1 MMNVYRVRSTAVE
14 VPAGL
19 RHISWGAILAGIAVT
34 MVIYIGLNL
43 LGLAVG
49 ASVIDMMEDPLSF
62 EFATGTVV
70 WIAASGLISLFAGGW
85 VAGRMSRSYSEVD
98 GVVHGIV
105 VWAVASLVMFFLMF
119 WSLNNVVNGAANAVG
134 SGLSLAGTTL
144 AEAAPEVAQATDLR
158 DTTLTAI
165 REDVGVSVENG
176 VDSSAI
182 YAAFTRLIRQDA
194 DSAEENRQ
202 EVITLLTTAGV
213 PQEDAVNTVNRWET
227 TYRGVQADLDEI
239 SETVADDV
247 SDAVAASAGVGFML
261 MVIGAFA
268 AGVGGMVGSSDV
280 VHRDERIVTRT
291 PITDLR

>member
-1 MMNVYRVRSTAVE
+1 
-14 VPAGL
+14 
-19 RHISWGAILAGIAVT
+19 
-34 MVIYIGLNL
+34 
-43 LGLAVG
+43 
-49 ASVIDMMEDPLSF
+49 
-62 EFATGTVV
+62 
-70 WIAASGLISLFAGGW
+70 
-85 VAGRMSRSYSEVD
+85 MSRSYSEVD

-268 AGVGGMVGSSDV
+268 AGIGGMVGSSDV
-280 VHRDERIVTRT
+280 VHHDERVVTRT
-291 PITDLR
+291 PAADLR